1 MYLPWPLPDDG
12 WFADAW
18 HQVDTEHHA
27 NPDDDDLR
35 IAALVAQRLSID
47 WATRCQQITVTVQN
61 RVVILAGLARTA
73 EASQVAAELAWDVPG
88 VYDVCNTIRVSQRRD
103 RR

>member
-12 WFADAW
+12 WF
-18 HQVDTEHHA
+18 VDTWQQAE
-27 NPDDDDLR
+27 PDDDDLR

-47 WATRCQQITVTVQN
+47 WATRRQQISVSVQN
-61 RVVILAGLARTA
+61 RVVILAGLVHDAK
-73 EASQVAAELAWDVPG
+73 ASQVAAELAWDVPG
-88 VYDVCNTIRVSQRRD
+88 VYDVCNTIRMSQRRD